1 VREDLVYVGTY
12 TDPDRQ
18 ASWKVSPERPFMGLK
33 AKTGS
38 QGIYLFGQN
47 PATGKLTP
55 RGCVT
60 GLLNPSYLALS
71 PRGLALF
78 VTSEVRFTDGQP
90 SGAVSAFALNGEV
103 PRFQGSALNGGG
115 NPSHV
120 SVSHDGRF
128 LLVASHEHGLVSV
141 LPVDEHGSIGMPV
154 DIRRDPPNDPAG
166 ARGSHAHYATVD
178 PSGEWVLATNTGTN
192 RISVYRFDT
201 ASGRLTP
208 GEPAAVEL
216 RAGAGPRHL
225 AFHPTLPVAYA
236 NGEHDGSVTVLRWD
250 AAVGRLTPVEC
261 LSALPDSVPA
271 AIVEANP
278 FGRLKSAHL
287 AMHPGGRL
295 LLVSNRGYDSIA
307 VYAVDPESGRLQ
319 RLGIHPTRGATPRAF
334 GIDPRGTFVHIAS
347 QNADGI
353 DCYRIDLESGD
364 LSFTGLTTEVPAP
377 ACVVFGSGA

>member
-1 VREDLVYVGTY
+1 MHEDLVYIGTY

-33 AKTGS
+33 GRTGS
-38 QGIYLFGQN
+38 EGIYFFGQN
-47 PATGKLTP
+47 PTTGELTP
-55 RGCVT
+55 RGCVS
-60 GLLNPSYLALS
+60 GLVNPSYLALS
-71 PRGLALF
+71 PGGLTLF
-78 VTSEVRFTDGQP
+78 ATSEVRFTDGQP
-90 SGAVSAFALNGEV
+90 SGMVSAFGLDGET
-103 PRFQGSALNGGG
+103 PRYHGSALNGGG

-120 SVSHDGRF
+120 SVSPDGRF

-141 LPVDEHGSIGMPV
+141 LPVDECEGIGPPADM
-154 DIRRDPPNDPAG
+154 RRDRPNDPAD
-166 ARGSHAHYATVD
+166 ARGSHAHYAAVD
-178 PSGEWVLATNTGTN
+178 PSGQWVLATNTGTN

-216 RAGAGPRHL
+216 HAGSGPRHL
-225 AFHPTLPVAYA
+225 AFHPRLPVAYA

-250 AAVGRLTPVEC
+250 AGAGRLTPVER

-271 AIVEANP
+271 GIVEANP

-334 GIDPRGTFVHIAS
+334 GIDPRGAFVYVAN
-347 QNADGI
+347 QNADSI
-353 DCYRIDLESGD
+353 DCYRTDSEDGD
-364 LSFTGLTTEVPAP
+364 LAFTGLTTEVPAP
-377 ACVVFGSGA
+377 ACVVFSPDA